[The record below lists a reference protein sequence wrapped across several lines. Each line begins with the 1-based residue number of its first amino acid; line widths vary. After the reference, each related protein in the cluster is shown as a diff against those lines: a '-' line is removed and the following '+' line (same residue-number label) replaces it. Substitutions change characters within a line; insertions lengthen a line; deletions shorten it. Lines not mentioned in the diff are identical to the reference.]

1 MNTEK
6 QARLEILPQNQKD
19 LETQVAR
26 IKKTL
31 EKVRDKNISLRE
43 KICIIIHEQII
54 ISTLP
59 ALLAAITTIALSVV
73 GDFGGGGGTGG
84 PPSKNKGA
92 LKKLLDRLADAL
104 KRLTE
109 KAVEAL
115 NAIVGSVAG
124 AILSL
129 LGGAVGF
136 VAEHMWA
143 LTVFVVGFIDW

>member
-1 MNTEK
+1 M
-6 QARLEILPQNQKD
+6 
-19 LETQVAR
+19 
-26 IKKTL
+26 
-31 EKVRDKNISLRE
+31 
-43 KICIIIHEQII
+43 
-54 ISTLP
+54 
-59 ALLAAITTIALSVV
+59 AAITTIALSVV

-92 LKKLLDRLADAL
+92 LKKLLDRLADTL

-136 VAEHMWA
+136 VAEQIWA
-143 LTVFVVGFIDW
+143 LIVFVVGFIGWWLMQKGPLFSYLGLTFLAPLEVFSII